1 MEATKFNFEDLIVYQ
16 KSLEFVDS
24 VYIVT
29 KSFPKEER
37 FALSTQFIRAAI
49 SVSLNI
55 AEGSGD
61 TNAQFNRYLQMAL
74 DSVRECVVCSSI
86 AKRQNYISDEQNED
100 ARKKLVELSKMIT
113 SLQKYLKNKQEN
125 NK

>member
-61 TNAQFNRYLQMAL
+61 TDAQFNRYLQMAL

-86 AKRQNYISDEQNED
+86 AMRQNISLMN
-100 ARKKLVELSKMIT
+100 KMKMPEKNW
-113 SLQKYLKNKQEN
+113 LNFQK
-125 NK
+125 